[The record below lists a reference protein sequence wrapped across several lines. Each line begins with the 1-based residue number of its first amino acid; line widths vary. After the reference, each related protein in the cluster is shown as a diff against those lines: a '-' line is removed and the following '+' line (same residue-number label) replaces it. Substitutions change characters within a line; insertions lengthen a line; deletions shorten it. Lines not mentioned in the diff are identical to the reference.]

1 MDCGPEFF
9 AMMSF
14 QAAYYNM
21 SDFRVICF
29 FFLFLFVHQV
39 QFKFKNF
46 ISSWGPPLL
55 HGLEI
60 CQFATHC
67 CQHACTDTPQD
78 EAEWRGKSCTILS
91 GKVLFLPFHT
101 LCFPYV
107 LQDTHLTVMALTLND
122 VTEQLDPVNSMP
134 EKVQQNMFWAKL
146 ICLNHI

>member
-14 QAAYYNM
+14 QAANYNM
-21 SDFRVICF
+21 SDFRVIWF
-29 FFLFLFVHQV
+29 FFLFPFVHQV

-55 HGLEI
+55 HGLES

-78 EAEWRGKSCTILS
+78 EAEWTGKSCTILS

-107 LQDTHLTVMALTLND
+107 LQDTEIISQWWHLHWMMLQSSSILWI
-122 VTEQLDPVNSMP
+122 QCLKRFS
-134 EKVQQNMFWAKL
+134 K
-146 ICLNHI
+146 ICSG